1 MKTIGVI
8 GGGSWGTALV
18 SLLSNDKAKTFWWV
32 RTQEHIDNI
41 IEEKRNKKYLPN
53 CFIDTEKINLTHSI
67 LDIIEKCDILVVA
80 TPAEYLLTT
89 FESITD
95 AHIKGKFIIS
105 ATKGVVPQKNLTP
118 YKFFQE
124 IYNDVDYG
132 VISGPCHAEEI
143 AMSRRSY
150 LTFSAQNQ
158 KVSLLMIDLI
168 TNNFVSV
175 KKSNDVFGTEL
186 AAILKNIYALL
197 VGVCHGL
204 GYGDNFLSVL
214 ISSSAAELGDIIN
227 SLDPKHRKI
236 SDSAY
241 LGDLLVTCYSLHSR
255 NRKFGNFIGRGY
267 SLKNTKESMNM
278 VAEGYNATK
287 CIFELL
293 KEKSNIYPILDATH
307 SILYKNISP
316 KKQIKIL
323 ETIIS

>member
-1 MKTIGVI
+1 MKSIGVI

-18 SLLSNDKAKTFWWV
+18 SLLSNNNSKTTWCV
-32 RTQEHIDNI
+32 RSNDIINNI
-41 IEEKRNKKYLPN
+41 IEDNRNKKYLPN
-53 CFIDTEKINLTHSI
+53 CFINTSQIKLTSSI
-67 LDIIEKCDILVVA
+67 VETVSGCDIIVVA

-89 FESITD
+89 FSTVKSEYF
-95 AHIKGKFIIS
+95 KGKFVIS

-118 YKFFQE
+118 FRFFQE
-124 IYNDVDYG
+124 IYDKVDYG
-132 VISGPCHAEEI
+132 VISGPCHAEEV

-150 LTFSAQNQ
+150 LTFSAENEE
-158 KVSLLMIDLI
+158 VSKLIISLM
-168 TNNFVSV
+168 TNDFVSV
-175 KKSNDVFGTEL
+175 KDSKDVFGTEL

-214 ISSSAAELGDIIN
+214 ISSSASELGNIIN
-227 SLDPKHRKI
+227 SIDPKERKI

-267 SLKNTKESMNM
+267 SVKNTKESMNM

-287 CIFELL
+287 CIHELL
-293 KEKSNIYPILDATH
+293 GEETVNYPILQTTYN
-307 SILYKNISP
+307 ILYKNTKP
-316 KKQIKIL
+316 KAQVKIL
-323 ETIIS
+323 ESLIS

>member
-18 SLLSNDKAKTFWWV
+18 SLLSNEKSKIYWCV
-32 RTQEHIDNI
+32 RTQHHIDNI

-53 CFIDTEKINLTHSI
+53 CIIDPSKVLLTTSVSELINAS
-67 LDIIEKCDILVVA
+67 DILIVA
-80 TPAEYLLTT
+80 TPAEFLLNT
-89 FESITD
+89 FKNIREENLI
-95 AHIKGKFIIS
+95 GKSIIS
-105 ATKGVVPQKNLTP
+105 ATKGVVPQRNLTP

-124 IYNDVDYG
+124 IYNKVDYG

-150 LTFSAQNQ
+150 LTFSAQNE
-158 KVSLLMIDLI
+158 KVSSLI
-168 TNNFVSV
+168 INQMTNHFVSV

-186 AAILKNIYALL
+186 SAILKNIYALL

-214 ISSSAAELGDIIN
+214 ISSSASELGKIIY
-227 SLDPKHRKI
+227 SIDPNERKI

-267 SLKNTKESMNM
+267 SVKNTKESMNM

-287 CIFELL
+287 CINELL
-293 KEKSNIYPILDATH
+293 GDKAKSYPILTTTYN
-307 SILYKNISP
+307 ILYKNTSP
-316 KKQIKIL
+316 KKQIRAL
-323 ETIIS
+323 ENIIN

>member
-18 SLLSNDKAKTFWWV
+18 SLLANETSETYWFV
-32 RTQEHIDNI
+32 RSQQHVDNI

-53 CFIDTEKINLTHSI
+53 CFIDPSRLFITTSINELINASDVLI
-67 LDIIEKCDILVVA
+67 VA
-80 TPAEYLLTT
+80 TPAEFLLNT
-89 FESITD
+89 FQNIRKEDLI
-95 AHIKGKFIIS
+95 GKTVVS

-124 IYNDVDYG
+124 IYMDVDYG

-150 LTFSAQNQ
+150 LTFSAHNE
-158 KVSLLMIDLI
+158 KVSTHIISQL
-168 TNNFVSV
+168 TNDFVSV

-186 AAILKNIYALL
+186 SAILKNIYALL

-214 ISSSAAELGDIIN
+214 ISSSASELGNIIY
-227 SLDPKHRKI
+227 SIDPKERKI

-267 SLKNTKESMNM
+267 SVKNTKESMNM

-287 CIFELL
+287 CIHELL
-293 KEKSNIYPILDATH
+293 GDKVEKYPILKTTYN
-307 SILYKNISP
+307 ILYKNNSP
-316 KKQIKIL
+316 KKQITTLEKI
-323 ETIIS
+323 IN

>member
-18 SLLSNDKAKTFWWV
+18 SLLSNDLSSTHWCI
-32 RTQEHIDNI
+32 RSQQQIDNI

-53 CFIDTEKINLTHSI
+53 CFIDLAKVKMTTSV
-67 LDIIEKCDILVVA
+67 IETIAKCDVLVVA
-80 TPAEYLLTT
+80 TPAEYLLAT
-89 FESITD
+89 FSKVKESD
-95 AHIKGKFIIS
+95 LKDKFIIS

-124 IYNDVDYG
+124 IYNNVDYG
-132 VISGPCHAEEI
+132 VISGPCHAEEV

-150 LTFSAQNQ
+150 LTFSAYNTE
-158 KVSLLMIDLI
+158 VLNLIINLMS
-168 TNNFVSV
+168 NKFVSV
-175 KKSNDVFGTEL
+175 KESTDVFGTEL
-186 AAILKNIYALL
+186 SAILKNIYALL

-214 ISSSAAELGDIIN
+214 ISSSASELGKIIY
-227 SLDPKHRKI
+227 SIDPKQRKI

-267 SLKNTKESMNM
+267 SVKNTKESMNM
-278 VAEGYNATK
+278 VAEGYNATR
-287 CIFELL
+287 CIHELL
-293 KEKSNIYPILDATH
+293 GKEAANYPILETAYK
-307 SILYKNISP
+307 ILYKNASP
-316 KKQIKIL
+316 KNQVKNL
-323 ETIIS
+323 ESLIS

>member
-1 MKTIGVI
+1 MKSIGVI

-18 SLLSNDKAKTFWWV
+18 SLLSNNNSKTTWCV
-32 RTQEHIDNI
+32 RSKEIKNNI

-53 CFIDTEKINLTHSI
+53 CSINISQIKLTNSVVDTVSDC
-67 LDIIEKCDILVVA
+67 DIIVVA

-89 FESITD
+89 FSAIKAE
-95 AHIKGKFIIS
+95 HLKGKFIIS

-118 YKFFQE
+118 FRFFQD
-124 IYNDVDYG
+124 IYNKIDYG
-132 VISGPCHAEEI
+132 VISGPCHAEEV

-150 LTFSAQNQ
+150 LTFSADNEE
-158 KVSLLMIDLI
+158 VSKLIISLM
-168 TNNFVSV
+168 TNSFVSV
-175 KKSNDVFGTEL
+175 KDSKDVFGTEL

-214 ISSSAAELGDIIN
+214 ISSSASELGNIIN
-227 SLDPKHRKI
+227 SIDPKQRKI

-267 SLKNTKESMNM
+267 SVKNTKESMNM

-287 CIFELL
+287 CIHELL
-293 KEKSNIYPILDATH
+293 GEETVNYPILQTTYD
-307 SILYKNISP
+307 ILYKNTRPKAQVKTLESLIS
-316 KKQIKIL
+316 
-323 ETIIS
+323 

>member
-1 MKTIGVI
+1 MKSIGVI

-18 SLLSNDKAKTFWWV
+18 SLLSNNNSKTTWCV
-32 RTQEHIDNI
+32 RSKEIKNNI
-41 IEEKRNKKYLPN
+41 FEEKRNKKYLPN
-53 CFIDTEKINLTHSI
+53 CSINTSQIKLTNSVVDTVSDC
-67 LDIIEKCDILVVA
+67 DIIVVA

-89 FESITD
+89 FS
-95 AHIKGKFIIS
+95 AIKAEHLEGKFIIS

-118 YKFFQE
+118 FRFFQD
-124 IYNDVDYG
+124 IYEKIDYG
-132 VISGPCHAEEI
+132 VISGPCHAEEV

-150 LTFSAQNQ
+150 LTFSADNEE
-158 KVSLLMIDLI
+158 VSKLIISLM
-168 TNNFVSV
+168 TNSFVSV
-175 KKSNDVFGTEL
+175 KDSKDVFGTEL

-214 ISSSAAELGDIIN
+214 ISSSASELGNIIN
-227 SLDPKHRKI
+227 SIDPKQRKI

-267 SLKNTKESMNM
+267 SVKNTKESMNM

-287 CIFELL
+287 CIHELL
-293 KEKSNIYPILDATH
+293 GEETVNYPILQTTYD
-307 SILYKNISP
+307 ILYKNTRPKAQVKTLESLIS
-316 KKQIKIL
+316 
-323 ETIIS
+323 